1 MIAPL
6 SLPFRHYDLE
16 MYSDRE
22 EDLEALYAEL
32 AELAEED
39 DDELPPIIVLE
50 PLEPLDPEDDPF
62 WPVAATAGSPAPVPQ
77 VRNERQ
83 GIGEGT

>member
-6 SLPFRHYDLE
+6 FLPLRHHDIE

-32 AELAEED
+32 AGEED
-39 DDELPPIIVLE
+39 EGELPPIIVLE
-50 PLEPLDPEDDPF
+50 PLEPEDDPF
-62 WPVAATAGSPAPVPQ
+62 WPVAA
-77 VRNERQ
+77 
-83 GIGEGT
+83 